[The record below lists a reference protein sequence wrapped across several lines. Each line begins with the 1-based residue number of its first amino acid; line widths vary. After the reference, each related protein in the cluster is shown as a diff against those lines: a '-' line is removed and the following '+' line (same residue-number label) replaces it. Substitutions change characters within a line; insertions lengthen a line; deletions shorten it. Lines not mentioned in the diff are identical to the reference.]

1 MKKII
6 TVFSLVLLAQIG
18 FAQEVGIR
26 FGDVLGNDV
35 AIDGIFKTG
44 KFNRIHADVSFGNG
58 LGVDVLWDFLYKPF
72 TIEGEGFQWYV
83 GAGPSMYID
92 DPFWFGISGEAG
104 IEYQFNFP
112 MSLSIDWRPTFY
124 IVENTD
130 FHAGGFGVN
139 LRYVFRKK
147 Q

>member
-1 MKKII
+1 MKKLI
-6 TVFSLVLLAQIG
+6 TVFSLMLLVQIG

-35 AIDGIFKTG
+35 AVDGIFKTG
-44 KFNRIHADVSFGNG
+44 KFNRIHADVSFGPG

-92 DPFWFGISGEAG
+92 DPFWFGISGEVG
-104 IEYQFNFP
+104 IEYQFKFP
-112 MSLSIDWRPTFY
+112 MSLSMDYRPTFY
-124 IVENTD
+124 LIENTE

-139 LRYVFRKK
+139 VRYVFRKK
-147 Q
+147 